1 LLDPTLLDSVTF
13 KINLLIDKF
22 VKGLEII
29 ISLKLGHKALF
40 VHYKSQVGS

>member
-1 LLDPTLLDSVTF
+1 MLLDPTLLDSVTF

-29 ISLKLGHKALF
+29 ISLMLGHKALF
-40 VHYKSQVGS
+40 VYSYDF